1 MPFTQ
6 LLFSFSGRI
15 NRAKWWL
22 MVLVLFILQI
32 LLIALTMA
40 VPSEGFNTVLNW
52 IYFILSLWI
61 SLAAGTKRLHDLN
74 RSGAWLVLFVGGPFL
89 LLIISLVAAG
99 VSIDGT
105 ASSGETLDLSQLMRL
120 GGFALIIFAIWL
132 GLAIWAL
139 VWFGCL
145 RGTIGPNDYGPDP
158 LQPAGYEPLR
168 A

>member
-22 MVLVLFILQI
+22 LVLVLFILQI
-32 LLIALTMA
+32 LLIGLTMA

-61 SLAAGTKRLHDLN
+61 SVAAGTKRLHDLN

-89 LLIISLVAAG
+89 LLIISLLAAG

-105 ASSGETLDLSQLMRL
+105 AFFGETPDVSQLMRL
-120 GGFALIIFAIWL
+120 GGFALIILAIWL

-139 VWFGCL
+139 IWFGCL
-145 RGTIGPNDYGPDP
+145 RGTNGPNDYGPDP
-158 LQPAGYEPLR
+158 LQPAGYEPR
-168 A
+168 NA

>member
-22 MVLVLFILQI
+22 TVLVLFILQI
-32 LLIALTMA
+32 VLVGLTMA
-40 VPSEGFNTVLNW
+40 VPAEGFTTLLNW

-74 RSGAWLVLFVGGPFL
+74 RSGAWLVLFVGGPIL
-89 LLIISLVAAG
+89 LLIVSLVAAG
-99 VSIDGT
+99 VSIGGT
-105 ASSGETLDLSQLMRL
+105 AFSGETLDVSQLMRL
-120 GGFALIIFAIWL
+120 GGFALIIFASWL
-132 GLAIWAL
+132 GLAIWAF

-145 RGTIGPNDYGPDP
+145 RGTVGPNDYGPDP
-158 LQPAGYEPLR
+158 LQPAGMSP
-168 A
+168 

>member
-1 MPFTQ
+1 MPFTH

-22 MVLVLFILQI
+22 AVLVLFILQI
-32 LLIALTMA
+32 LLLGLTMA
-40 VPSEGFNTVLNW
+40 VLSEGFNTVSNW

-74 RSGAWLVLFVGGPFL
+74 RSGAWLVLFVGGPIL
-89 LLIISLVAAG
+89 LLIVSFVAAG
-99 VSIDGT
+99 VSIGAD
-105 ASSGETLDLSQLMRL
+105 AFSGETLDVSQLMRL
-120 GGFALIIFAIWL
+120 GGFALIISVIWL
-132 GLAIWAL
+132 GLAIWAF

-158 LQPAGYEPLR
+158 LEPAGYEPMR
-168 A
+168 V

>member
-22 MVLVLFILQI
+22 TVLVLFILQI
-32 LLIALTMA
+32 VLVGLTMA
-40 VPSEGFNTVLNW
+40 VPSEGFTTLLNW

-74 RSGAWLVLFVGGPFL
+74 RSGAWLVLFVGGPIL
-89 LLIISLVAAG
+89 LLIVSLVAAG
-99 VSIDGT
+99 VSIGGT
-105 ASSGETLDLSQLMRL
+105 AFSDETLDVSQLMQL
-120 GGFALIIFAIWL
+120 GGFVLIIFAIWL
-132 GLAIWAL
+132 GLAIWAF

-158 LQPAGYEPLR
+158 LQSAGMRP
-168 A
+168 

>member
-1 MPFTQ
+1 MSFTQ

-22 MVLVLFILQI
+22 AVLVLFLLQI
-32 LLIALTMA
+32 VIMGLTMV
-40 VPSEGFNTVLNW
+40 VPSEGFITVLNW
-52 IYFILSLWI
+52 AYFILSLWI

-74 RSGAWLVLFVGGPFL
+74 RTGAWLVLFMGAPFV
-89 LLIISLVAAG
+89 LLIVSFVAAG
-99 VSIDGT
+99 LSIDST
-105 ASSGETLDLSQLMRL
+105 TFSGETLDFSQLMRL

-132 GLAIWAL
+132 ALAIWAL

-158 LQPAGYEPLR
+158 LQPAGYEPMQ